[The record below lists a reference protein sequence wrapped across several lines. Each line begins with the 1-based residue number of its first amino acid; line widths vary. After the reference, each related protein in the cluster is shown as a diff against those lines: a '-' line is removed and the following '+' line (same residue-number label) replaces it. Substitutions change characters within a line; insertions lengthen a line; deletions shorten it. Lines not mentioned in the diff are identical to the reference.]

1 MAIVHVHC
9 LSCVTDPSLSFFF
22 ISLKLINPIVTR
34 PAFAP
39 RVEAPKMMEI
49 DTVAISD
56 IASNA
61 NLIATSSDDFGGALF
76 PILGIG
82 LIAATILFLSPP
94 LADE

>member
-1 MAIVHVHC
+1 
-9 LSCVTDPSLSFFF
+9 
-22 ISLKLINPIVTR
+22 
-34 PAFAP
+34 
-39 RVEAPKMMEI
+39 MMEI

>member
-1 MAIVHVHC
+1 
-9 LSCVTDPSLSFFF
+9 
-22 ISLKLINPIVTR
+22 
-34 PAFAP
+34 
-39 RVEAPKMMEI
+39 MMEI
-49 DTVAISD
+49 DTVSLSD

-61 NLIATSSDDFGGALF
+61 NLIATSSDDFGGAFF